1 MKLLQRLLSVAFI
14 LTLAIASAACS
25 SSEST
30 DVIEGSESPGPV
42 QTPTPQAGTPEEDLP
57 TPEPEASPA
66 VPPTMA
72 PDDTGLVWA
81 EVDLAEALGANRHST
96 IQLES
101 VGDGRVLALSFVD
114 RGMDSILVT
123 ENGTTWTPVTVP
135 AGFLPWSVDIT
146 GDRWLIQGF
155 GRDPNMVGDSPH
167 ILFSDDQGSNW
178 TQLLV
183 DLRLLAGAAWIV
195 NAVVAGELI
204 VVVAQSDVWQPDSD
218 QGLEDDIAYET
229 SEDRVH
235 LFLSDGG
242 PAELVAGFPGWASGG
257 YGASDGFHLIAS
269 DSGEEYLLYSP
280 DGREWTSTPADVEVT
295 DSARKEIW
303 TSDEGYTG
311 YRTERFEGVY
321 GSGQVLTLPEG
332 IGRVPGLAVGPAG
345 VAMVGGPASPFD
357 ESAGDFTMP
366 DIVIEKDGYELRYN
380 QPEGGI
386 TLWDVENDAA
396 VYVYDAETLQQEG
409 EFVGVTEVEGALGL
423 DVVFHDP
430 ETGAELVTFSDEELA
445 AAITEDESGSYSNY
459 NPNEF
464 LVGWSVDGTDWEWQ
478 TLQEAFGLPELSE
491 DANSFTEVQVAVGRD
506 FVLAQIQTFEFPE
519 VEFNEDIDV
528 GIGEGQPGSNSAP
541 LTAPTSSPHR
551 WFIARVG

>member
-1 MKLLQRLLSVAFI
+1 MRLLRRLLQAAFI
-14 LTLAIASAACS
+14 LTLAVAFAACS
-25 SSEST
+25 SSDST
-30 DVIEGSESPGPV
+30 EVIVSSESPDPV
-42 QTPTPQAGTPEEDLP
+42 QTPTPQAGKPEGIHP
-57 TPEPEASPA
+57 TPEPAADPA
-66 VPPTMA
+66 VPPTEA
-72 PDDTGLVWA
+72 PDATGLVWT
-81 EVDLAEALGANRHST
+81 EVDLADALGADETSS
-96 IQLES
+96 IQLQS
-101 VGDGRVLALSFVD
+101 VGDGRILALRFID

-123 ENGTTWTPVTVP
+123 ENGREWTPMSIP
-135 AGFLPWSVDIT
+135 SGFLPWSVDIT
-146 GDRWLIQGF
+146 GDRWLIQGWDSTLE
-155 GRDPNMVGDSPH
+155 DPGTQ
-167 ILFSDDQGSNW
+167 ILFSDDEGETW
-178 TQLLV
+178 IELPV
-183 DLRLLAGAAWIV
+183 DLSSFGETAWVVDAI
-195 NAVVAGELI
+195 VAGERI
-204 VVVAQSDVWQPDSD
+204 VVAVQSDTWQPEID
-218 QGLEDDIAYET
+218 LAPDDERAYEP
-229 SEDRVH
+229 SEVRVH
-235 LFLSDGG
+235 LYFSEGG
-242 PAELVAGFPGWASGG
+242 PAELVAEFPGWASGG
-257 YGASDGFHLIAS
+257 HGAADGFHLNVS
-269 DSGEEYLLYSP
+269 DAGENNLLHSP

-459 NPNEF
+459 NPNKF
-464 LVGWSVDGTDWEWQ
+464 LVGWSEDGTDWEWQ

-506 FVLAQIQTFEFPE
+506 FVLAQVQTFEFPE
-519 VEFNEDIDV
+519 VEFDEDIDV